1 MCLAYELYCNK
12 AGCEHA
18 FILLST
24 LNCRYCRIGGDSNR
38 RLAMAKKP
46 SMLNYPYGGYDFRAV
61 PEEDKELTH
70 VGPGTPCGEYLRR
83 YWHPVAL
90 SDELK
95 DLPKRI
101 RIMGEDLVLFR
112 DFGGRTGLLA
122 LHCSHRGTSLEYGL
136 VSERGLRCCYHGW
149 LYDVDGK
156 VLEIPGQPVASTYQD
171 RLYHPAYPTL
181 EYKGMV
187 FAYMGPRD
195 KKPAFPI
202 YDTFELPDYEIVP
215 RKPNLLPCNWVQNKE
230 NQMDPIHLSFLH
242 TIVSGAQFNEGFAVV
257 PEMEWMS
264 TPIGMAYIATRRVGE
279 NIWVRMADSIMPNIA
294 QVPATTEDGNQV
306 KNFGRPEAT
315 NWAVPISDT
324 ETMIFAFKRYRIV
337 DGQRVDLSAT
347 RPFDTRSGD
356 RPYEE
361 QQRRPGD
368 YEAQT
373 SQRAIAVHKLEHLV
387 GSDKGVIMYR
397 KLIRDGIRAVKN
409 GKNPLGVNG
418 TPKVIPTYGQDT
430 VVKVSRASTPEADK
444 ELLRKIGRK
453 VAKGEFNSEKGLA

>member
-1 MCLAYELYCNK
+1 
-12 AGCEHA
+12 
-18 FILLST
+18 
-24 LNCRYCRIGGDSNR
+24 
-38 RLAMAKKP
+38 MAKKP

-181 EYKGMV
+181 EYNGMV

-279 NIWVRMADSIMPNIA
+279 NVWVRMADSIMPNIA

>member
-24 LNCRYCRIGGDSNR
+24 LNCRYCRIGGDSDR

-215 RKPNLLPCNWVQNKE
+215 RKPNLLSCNWVQNKE

>member
-1 MCLAYELYCNK
+1 
-12 AGCEHA
+12 
-18 FILLST
+18 
-24 LNCRYCRIGGDSNR
+24 
-38 RLAMAKKP
+38 MAKKP

-215 RKPNLLPCNWVQNKE
+215 RKPNLLSCNWVQNKE

-418 TPKVIPTYGQDT
+418 TLKVIPTYGQDT

-453 VAKGEFNSEKGLA
+453 VAKGELSSEKGLA